1 MSLEQ
6 DIAHVVSA
14 AEQLTGIVDTKIEDI
29 NSTVNG
35 KVAQMNS
42 QVAVKTHEIDTTIS
56 QQVQRVDTAL
66 ENKQILGDGGR
77 GTRSIDI
84 ARFFTA
90 TVGAT
95 YIHLKLPYRLDRD
108 NRMYHI
114 KVSGYEFHKGKI
126 VDTTFAG
133 YCYNQGNILGF
144 KQELGTHEPFSYVG
158 SDNHVYLRLTIEDKY
173 YLNLSV
179 DSMYVGNGMVLK
191 PGDIAVIESTELE
204 L

>member
-6 DIAHVVSA
+6 DIANVVSA

-35 KVAQMNS
+35 KVAEINS
-42 QVAVKTHEIDTTIS
+42 TIS
-56 QQVQRVDTAL
+56 QQVSRVNEAL
-66 ENKQILGDGGR
+66 ESKQIIGDGGR

-84 ARFFTA
+84 ARYFSA
-90 TVGAT
+90 AVGGT

-108 NRMYHI
+108 NHMYHI
-114 KVSGYEFHKGKI
+114 KVNGYEFHKGKL
-126 VDTTFAG
+126 VDTTFVG

-158 SDNHVYLRLTIEDKY
+158 TDSHIYLRLTIEDKY

-179 DSMYVGNGMVLK
+179 DSMYVGNGTVLK
-191 PGDIAVIESTELE
+191 PGDIEVIESTELE